1 LERGEAKLIGIGHGR
16 TLDEVVKYLPRVD
29 RPEVRFVSLLGSLTR
44 HAAANPFDVIHRL
57 AEVTGAECYFMPAP
71 FFADSIADK
80 KVLLAQKGLKDVFSL
95 ARAAELYVV
104 GIGEIG
110 AHAHMLAT
118 GMITDKELREVK
130 LAGAVG
136 EVLGRFLDRNGRA
149 VGAELN
155 DRAVAIK
162 LEEIN
167 GKPVV
172 AIAGGEDKPQ
182 AIMASLES
190 RVIKG
195 LVTDEAT
202 AKTIVETIDAGA
214 KAGGLQRAKR

>member
-1 LERGEAKLIGIGHGR
+1 MQLIDNQVDARSG
-16 TLDEVVKYLPRVD
+16 TVRVRAVFANAD
-29 RPEVRFVSLLGSLTR
+29 GSLMPGQF
-44 HAAANPFDVIHRL
+44 ARL
-57 AEVTGAECYFMPAP
+57 HMGQPKSAPA
-71 FFADSIADK
+71 
-80 KVLLAQKGLKDVFSL
+80 LAVN
-95 ARAAELYVV
+95 E
-104 GIGEIG
+104 
-110 AHAHMLAT
+110 
-118 GMITDKELREVK
+118 
-130 LAGAVG
+130 
-136 EVLGRFLDRNGRA
+136 RA
-149 VGAELN
+149 VG
-155 DRAVAIK
+155 IK
-162 LEEIN
+162 LEEIE